1 MSMKQK
7 LAAVRAK
14 SANGSGFVLEGMR
27 AASINMG
34 DAVPLTLVFR
44 YIFLT
49 ALLDVSS
56 HLLRGMRASRPA
68 H

>member
-1 MSMKQK
+1 MVQK

-27 AASINMG
+27 AASMNLG

-44 YIFLT
+44 
-49 ALLDVSS
+49 
-56 HLLRGMRASRPA
+56 
-68 H
+68 